1 MKFEL
6 NNIAVGILIEFS
18 LKRVTSL
25 NLLYLRAIMVQKS
38 VFMPSKIGSK
48 TNLILQ
54 ERNRASS

>member
-38 VFMPSKIGSK
+38 VFMPSQIGSK
-48 TNLILQ
+48 DKF
-54 ERNRASS
+54 EPARAQ

>member
-48 TNLILQ
+48 DKL
-54 ERNRASS
+54 EPARAQQC

>member
-48 TNLILQ
+48 TNLSLQ
-54 ERNRASS
+54 ERNSASS